1 MFTAALFITVTIGK
15 LLKCP
20 STNERI
26 NKMLMHACAGAH
38 AHTHTHTMQYY
49 SAIKKSETLPPATTW
64 MHVEGIIFSEVNQRK
79 KHCRISFTY
88 QI

>member
-1 MFTAALFITVTIGK
+1 MFTAALFIIVRIGK

-26 NKMLMHACAGAH
+26 NKMLTHACTCAH
-38 AHTHTHTMQYY
+38 AHTHTMQYY
-49 SAIKKSETLPPATTW
+49 SAIKKSETLPFATW
-64 MHVEGIIFSEVNQRK
+64 MHVEGTIFSEINQRK

>member
-1 MFTAALFITVTIGK
+1 MFTAALFIIVMIGK

-26 NKMLMHACAGAH
+26 NKMLMHACAGVH
-38 AHTHTHTMQYY
+38 AHTHMMQYY
-49 SAIKKSETLPPATTW
+49 SAIKKSETLPLATTW
-64 MHVEGIIFSEVNQRK
+64 MHVEGIIFSEINQRK